1 MSSSSASFYDGF
13 AGFYPLVDIFLKP
26 QKNVL
31 IREINKHPPGHL
43 LDVGVGNGTH
53 LRRYRNHKIVGI
65 DTSAGML
72 AYARRN
78 NPGNASLCLMN
89 GQSLTFQDNSFD
101 YVVLSHVLAVAENPD
116 QLLREVYRVVKTEG
130 KVFILNHFT
139 PDNWLGRVDRTF
151 GLFSRC
157 FHFRSAFFLEDLS
170 AIKYFTQVK
179 MIALGP
185 FSYFKLLIFA
195 KS

>member
-1 MSSSSASFYDGF
+1 MNSSSASFYDGF
-13 AGFYPLVDIFLKP
+13 AGFYPLVDVFLKP

-31 IREINKHPPGHL
+31 INEINKHPPGHL
-43 LDVGVGNGTH
+43 LDIGVGNGTH
-53 LRRYRNHKIVGI
+53 LPRYRNHKIVGI

-72 AYARRN
+72 GYAARN
-78 NPGNASLCLMN
+78 NPGNATLYLMD

-101 YVVLSHVLAVAENPD
+101 YVVLSHVLAVAESPD
-116 QLLREVYRVVKTEG
+116 QVLREVYRVIKPEG

-139 PDNWLGRVDRTF
+139 PDNWLGRVDKTLALLS
-151 GLFSRC
+151 GC
-157 FHFRSAFFLEDLS
+157 FHFKSAFFLEDLS
-170 AIKYFTQVK
+170 AIKHFTQLE
-179 MIALGP
+179 MIPLGP